1 MLKYF
6 YEKPCSTCFFYK
18 THIQADFRQ
27 PIDPSI
33 DTILTYIFFL
43 FFFQLTQVHL
53 RKNYR
58 SQCVYHGIRLS
69 KYLSNYKHRWTS
81 LKLREMM
88 AGQQQIHHQSSKI
101 KKSQLAT
108 ASPHFKKQ
116 QLNSHSR
123 GGFDVTDMRVISH
136 RDEIKYN
143 YSNLRRDNNVDDELT
158 DGRETCNRYYI
169 WGNISPTVRKRALD
183 HSRAAQLLP
192 RVLPV
197 KISVD

>member
-1 MLKYF
+1 
-6 YEKPCSTCFFYK
+6 
-18 THIQADFRQ
+18 
-27 PIDPSI
+27 
-33 DTILTYIFFL
+33 
-43 FFFQLTQVHL
+43 
-53 RKNYR
+53 
-58 SQCVYHGIRLS
+58 
-69 KYLSNYKHRWTS
+69 
-81 LKLREMM
+81 MM

-101 KKSQLAT
+101 KKSQLPT

-169 WGNISPTVRKRALD
+169 WGIGPNERLITPVLLSCYLECYPSRSLLIKLLLEILCVWFIFLHNKKVRKSFCL
-183 HSRAAQLLP
+183 
-192 RVLPV
+192 
-197 KISVD
+197 IFF